1 MIIRNNIETLANVK
15 GKGIR
20 SLGEYIE
27 KAEEMTLNWT
37 DRHSVGESRCPLS
50 ITDEMKVE
58 YQDSIV

>member
-27 KAEEMTLNWT
+27 KAEEMNSEL
-37 DRHSVGESRCPLS
+37 D
-50 ITDEMKVE
+50 
-58 YQDSIV
+58 